1 MDFLKEIWA
10 KAKKLNK
17 KIVLPEADDPRILKA
32 AEIISQSKLAQ
43 VYLIGE
49 PDRINTLAKNENA
62 NLSGTTIVNPKTSEK
77 LEGYAQALAKKREK
91 KGMTLAMAKELMRS
105 RPDFFA
111 AQMVGSGDADGMVS
125 GAAHTTADTLKAI
138 IYCVGT
144 APGAKI
150 ISSFLVMITP
160 KKEMGKEGII
170 FFADCAVIPNPNAE
184 ELAGIALS
192 TAQSYKSLI
201 GEAPRVALLSF
212 STKGSASHPDVDKVQ
227 KALEIA
233 RRLDPGLEID
243 GTLQADAALIPRIG
257 QKKAPGSRV
266 AGNAN
271 ILIFPDLDAG
281 NIGYKLT
288 ERIGEAQAIG
298 PILQGAA
305 KPVNDLSRGCSVED
319 IVNVTAITAV
329 QT

>member
-1 MDFLKEIWA
+1 MDFLKEIWG

-17 KIVLPEADDPRILKA
+17 KIVLPEADDPRTLKA
-32 AEIISQSKLAQ
+32 AEIISQSKLAHI
-43 VYLIGE
+43 YLVGDPE
-49 PDRINTLAKNENA
+49 RINTLAKNENA
-62 NLSGTTIVNPKTSEK
+62 NLAGTTIVNPKTSEK
-77 LEGYAQALAKKREK
+77 LEGYAQSLAKKREK
-91 KGMTLAMAKELMRS
+91 KGMTLAAALELMRS

-125 GAAHTTADTLKAI
+125 GAVHTTADTLKTI
-138 IYCVGT
+138 IYCIGT

-150 ISSFLVMITP
+150 ISSFMVMLTP
-160 KKEMGKEGII
+160 KKELGKDGIL

-192 TAQSYKSLI
+192 SAQSYKSLI
-201 GEAPRVALLSF
+201 GEAPKVALLSF

-233 RRLDPGLEID
+233 RRLDPNLEID

-257 QKKAPGSRV
+257 VKKAPGSRV

-288 ERIGEAQAIG
+288 ERIGGATAIG

-319 IVNVTAITAV
+319 IVNVVAITAV
-329 QT
+329 QV